1 LQTDSIGGFS
11 MSLQPSYPYYL
22 ANRPVHAGRD
32 LEVIDKHTGEV
43 ATRVALADDAVVD
56 RAVAAAVKAAPA
68 MAALPSY
75 RRRDILN
82 GCADRFVE
90 RFDELAE
97 VLVVEGGKVIKDA
110 RGEVQRLIDTFR
122 IAAEEATRI
131 GGEVL
136 PMDIAERSADF
147 IGFWKRVP
155 IGPVSFIT
163 PFNFPYNLVAHKVA
177 PAIAAGCPFILK
189 PAEKTPVG
197 ALLLGEILAE
207 FDLPE
212 GAFSILPVPVEEA
225 ARFTEDERIKLMSFT
240 GSDKVGW
247 MLKGRS
253 GKKPVV
259 MELGGNAACLVDA
272 DADVED
278 AVDRLVFGGFYQSG
292 QSCISVQRVLV
303 HASIYEAVK
312 DRLVNAVGAL
322 KGGDPRDPETFVGPL
337 ISQGDAERVVEWIDE
352 AVSAGARLLVGGER
366 EGAVVRPAVLENVDD
381 ESKLFT
387 EEVFGPAMILEPF
400 DDFDAALERINCSR
414 YGLQAGLFLRD
425 IGKIRKAWD
434 RLDVGGVVINDVP
447 SFRVD
452 HMPYGG
458 VKDSGL
464 GREGIRFAIED
475 FTEIRLLAIRE
486 P

>member
-1 LQTDSIGGFS
+1 MTIKA
-11 MSLQPSYPYYL
+11 SYPYYL
-22 ANRPVHAGRD
+22 ANRPVEANLD
-32 LEVIDKHTGEV
+32 LEVIDKHTGQV
-43 ATRVALADDAVVD
+43 ATRVAEADDAVVD
-56 RAVAAAVKAAPA
+56 RAIAAAVEAAPA
-68 MAALPSY
+68 MARLPSH

-82 GCADRFVE
+82 GCADRFKE

-97 VLVVEGGKVIKDA
+97 ILVVEGGKVIKDA

-136 PMDIAERSADF
+136 PMDIAERSESF

-163 PFNFPYNLVAHKVA
+163 PFNFPYNLVAHKIA

-197 ALLLGEILAE
+197 ALVLGEILAE

-212 GAFSILPVPVEEA
+212 GAFSILPVPREEA
-225 ARFTEDERIKLMSFT
+225 GRFTEDERIKLMSFT

-247 MLKGRS
+247 MLKSRA

-272 DADVED
+272 DADLDD
-278 AVDRLVFGGFYQSG
+278 AVARLVFGGFYQSG

-303 HASIYEAVK
+303 HSDIYDALR
-312 DRLVNAVGAL
+312 DRLIEQVAEL

-337 ISQGDAERVVEWIDE
+337 ISEGDAERVVAWIDE
-352 AVSAGARLLVGGER
+352 AVQAGARLLVGGER
-366 EGAVVRPAVLENVDD
+366 EGAVVRPAVLDKVPDD
-381 ESKLFT
+381 CKLFS

-400 DDFDAALERINCSR
+400 DDFDAALERINQSR
-414 YGLQAGLFLRD
+414 YGLQAGLFVRD
-425 IGKIRKAWD
+425 IAKVHRAWD
-434 RLDVGGVVINDVP
+434 RLEVGGVVINDVP

-464 GREGIRFAIED
+464 GREGIKFAIED
-475 FTEIRLLAIRE
+475 LTEIRLLAIRE